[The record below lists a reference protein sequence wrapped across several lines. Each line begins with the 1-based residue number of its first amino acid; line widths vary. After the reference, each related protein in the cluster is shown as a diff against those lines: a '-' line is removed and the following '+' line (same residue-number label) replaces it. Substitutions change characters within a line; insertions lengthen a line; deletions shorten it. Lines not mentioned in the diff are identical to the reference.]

1 MTGAAGKQGRSSVNL
16 LAVEPKD
23 FSFSL
28 SISTPSLSISTPSL
42 SPFLSFSLLT
52 HRQGRSFSVSAHTP
66 VGQHHL
72 ESTDTKAG

>member
-16 LAVEPKD
+16 FAVEPKD
-23 FSFSL
+23 FSF
-28 SISTPSLSISTPSL
+28 SLSISTPSL